1 MIDVTY
7 ELNSDRPTSGVLR
20 VDCMSE
26 ILKEETERDFAQI
39 PVDEAYE
46 YISAL
51 CLLIN
56 ALPPSRPFMKTAWIK
71 LIASRLAAVHRQLDY
86 KDIVGGLAQR
96 LLEEREAWE
105 KQKRTHYGELT
116 A

>member
-20 VDCMSE
+20 VDCMSDM
-26 ILKEETERDFAQI
+26 LKEETERDFAQI
-39 PVDEAYE
+39 PADDAYD
-46 YISAL
+46 YISML

-71 LIASRLAAVHRQLDY
+71 LIACRLVGVHKHLAFTDV
-86 KDIVGGLAQR
+86 VGGLAQR
-96 LLEEREAWE
+96 LLEERDAWE